1 MKKCDFCKRSYLS
14 KGVRKCI
21 YGNRCALSLRELK
34 ELLDTM
40 REKNKENK

>member
-21 YGNRCALSLRELK
+21 YGSCCALSFRELK
-34 ELLDTM
+34 ELLEVM
-40 REKNKENK
+40 RGKNKEN

>member
-21 YGNRCALSLRELK
+21 YGSRCALSFKELK
-34 ELLDTM
+34 EL
-40 REKNKENK
+40 RELMHKKEKGD

>member
-21 YGNRCALSLRELK
+21 YGSRCALSLRELQ
-34 ELLDTM
+34 ELREVM
-40 REKNKENK
+40 REKKENN